1 MSHRTPC
8 RYGASH
14 LRLCR
19 LRLLLLFRYP
29 MCALLSRHFRILYRC
44 AYDFLPYSSPM
55 NRKYDYWFWLW
66 LRSLSHRTPCR
77 YGASHLRLCRLRLL
91 LLFRYPM
98 CALLSRHFR
107 ILYRCAYDFLPY
119 SSPMNRKYDYWFWL
133 WLRSLSRRKRYK
145 CTSLFLLLYAWV
157 LRLLFRHP
165 MCALHTVY
173 RRIHTNAYAACHRA
187 LSIHRSCVL

>member
-1 MSHRTPC
+1 M
-8 RYGASH
+8 
-14 LRLCR
+14 
-19 LRLLLLFRYP
+19 LLFRYP
-29 MCALLSRHFRILYRC
+29 MCAPLSRHFRIPYRC
-44 AYDFLPYSSPM
+44 ACDFLPYSSPM

-77 YGASHLRLCRLRLL
+77 YRASHLCLCRLRLL

-98 CALLSRHFR
+98 CAPLSRHFR
-107 ILYRCAYDFLPY
+107 IPYRCACDFLPY

-133 WLRSLSRRKRYK
+133 RLRSLSHRTPCRYK
-145 CTSLFLLLYAWV
+145 ASHLRLCRLRLL
-157 LRLLFRHP
+157 LLFRHP
-165 MCALHTVY
+165 MYALHTVY